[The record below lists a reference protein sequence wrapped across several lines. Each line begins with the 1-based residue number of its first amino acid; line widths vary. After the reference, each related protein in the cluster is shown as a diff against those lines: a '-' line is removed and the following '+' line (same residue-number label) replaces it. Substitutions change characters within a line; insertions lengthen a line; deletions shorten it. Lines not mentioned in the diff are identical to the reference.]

1 MNNKLYKISIPFLN
15 SSYSSLTQNVRI
27 LLYKQNNQIFDILD
41 FENDSLYYEP
51 LLFSYFNNKQNENN
65 YINNLLFT
73 NYNEFNQFEIHSD
86 EFGRIYLP
94 NFGWLLTNYSN
105 EIFYFNKRDLFLK
118 NKNIN
123 IVYKFE
129 EINIIEG
136 TKIELLKYEIPLLRQ
151 CFFDVTG
158 KLISVEI
165 ENISRTKI
173 DSLTKAYKLIK
184 MYAPEQ
190 FELIEKYA
198 PKCVVFNVDTFLRNS
213 FASMSAQGIGFYNSY
228 QDDYDEIFFVDD
240 IAHQTGH
247 VIFNLLIY
255 NENLFFKI
263 NKKTI
268 IESFTMAD
276 GSITENRDLEVIFHA
291 LYTYYTSFICLD
303 ACLDSKT
310 LTSKQEHEALGRI
323 SFYINKCYRDLL
335 LIDNPISSQ
344 EKSNEYFTSEG
355 LLIYDELKNKWI
367 EIYKKWNHIVNH
379 FDMSNQ
385 PYNFTYTEFIKL
397 NPLP

>member
-1 MNNKLYKISIPFLN
+1 MKNKLYKISKTFLEN
-15 SSYSSLTQNVRI
+15 SYTSLTQNLKI
-27 LLYKQNNQIFDILD
+27 LLYKQNNKIFEILD
-41 FENDSLYYEP
+41 FENDKLFYEP
-51 LLFSYFNNKQNENN
+51 LLFSYFNDKENYIK
-65 YINNLLFT
+65 YINNILFYK
-73 NYNEFNQFEIHSD
+73 YNESNKLEIYSD
-86 EFGRIYLP
+86 EFGRVYLS
-94 NFGWLLTNYSN
+94 NLGWLLTNYPN
-105 EIFYFNKRDLFLK
+105 EAFYFNKKDLFLK
-118 NKNIN
+118 NKNID
-123 IVYKFE
+123 YRFE
-129 EINIIEG
+129 EIKIIEG
-136 TKIELLKYEIPLLRQ
+136 TKIELLQYEIPLLRH
-151 CFFDVTG
+151 CFFDVTN

-165 ENISRTKI
+165 ENISREKI
-173 DSLTKAYKLIK
+173 ESLTKAYKLIK

-198 PKCVVFNVDTFLRNS
+198 PKCLVFKVDTFLRNS
-213 FASMSAQGIGFYNSY
+213 FAAMSAQGIGFYNSY

-303 ACLDSKT
+303 ACMDSKT
-310 LTSKQEHEALGRI
+310 LTSRQEHEALGRI

-335 LIDNPISSQ
+335 LIDNPVSSQ
-344 EKSNEYFTSEG
+344 EKSNEYFTNEG
-355 LLIYDELKNKWI
+355 LLIYDEIKNKWI
-367 EIYKKWNHIVNH
+367 EIYKKWNHLVNH

-385 PYNFTYTEFIKL
+385 PYNFTYSEFIKL
-397 NPLP
+397 NPLT